1 MKAFSFVCECLF
13 VIVCLRLFR
22 LSLIIPIGS
31 NSKQHLIF
39 HYVTEFNRKV
49 IEEKEMTFSPALVPY
64 KIWRKLCKLEQEKNK
79 KMVVSFLEIKT
90 DYV

>member
-1 MKAFSFVCECLF
+1 MKAFSLLAS
-13 VIVCLRLFR
+13 VCLRLFR

-64 KIWRKLCKLEQEKNK
+64 KIWGKLCKLEKEKSK
-79 KMVVSFLEIKT
+79 KMVVNFLEIKT